1 LALQAFAAMI
11 RNTVGKNHRSK
22 KIAFQI
28 GEVPVSF
35 QNPVLL
41 EVLDRQHTAC
51 SERSRQQLNGGF
63 P

>member
-28 GEVPVSF
+28 GKVSVSF
-35 QNPVLL
+35 DNPVLL

-51 SERSRQQLNGGF
+51 A
-63 P
+63 